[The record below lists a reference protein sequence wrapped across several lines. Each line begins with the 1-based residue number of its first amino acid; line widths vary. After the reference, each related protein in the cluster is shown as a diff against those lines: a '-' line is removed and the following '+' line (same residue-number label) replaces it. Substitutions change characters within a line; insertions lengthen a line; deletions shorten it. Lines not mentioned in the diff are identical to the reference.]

1 MKIISYQ
8 DIVDDVARLCIDI
21 NYVLDRDVLKGFQE
35 SLKVESSPVGKE
47 VLELLIKNAQIAEQ
61 EQVPM
66 CQDTGAAV
74 VFIELGEDVRITGG
88 TLTKAITEGV
98 RKGYQEGY
106 LRKSMCDPFT
116 RENTKDNTP
125 SLIHTEIV
133 PGDKLVIHVAAK
145 GGGSENMSSLK
156 MLSPSEGMAGLKKFV
171 VDTVKAAGP
180 NPCPPLVVG
189 VGVGGNF
196 ETCAMLAKKALL
208 RKLGDPSKNEMAAKL
223 EKELLA
229 EINNTGIGPAG
240 FGGSITALAI
250 HIEVMP
256 CHIATFPVAINL
268 NCHASRHGTIEY

>member
-240 FGGSITALAI
+240 FGGSTTALAI

-268 NCHASRHGTIEY
+268 NCHASRHGTVEY

>member
-133 PGDKLVIHVAAK
+133 QGDKLVIHVAAK